1 MTKYEC
7 PNNSKVNLID
17 LISCLSDAMDY
28 IDPDIVNHHKHV
40 AYVALCI
47 AEEMGMSVRERNTLI
62 LAGALHDIGAFS
74 LRERKDTLS
83 FEISKPAVHAQRG
96 YKLLRLFDPTAAI
109 ASIVRFHHTP
119 WNHGKGSCIRDEQ
132 VPMESHI
139 IHLADRISVLVNR
152 KREILAQVPQIC
164 KTIMANSGS
173 RFVPG
178 MVDAFLTVAARE
190 SFWLDLTSQSLH
202 QILSRKLHSKIMTL
216 DYSDLVGFS
225 MLFSRIIDFK
235 SPFTATHSRGV
246 ASSARTLAGFLGF
259 SNRGCTC
266 MEIAGY
272 LHDLG
277 KLAVP
282 VEILDKPAKLSRGEF
297 NVVRHHTFYTYRIL
311 ETIESLRIINQWAA
325 FHHER
330 LDGSGYPFHLKS
342 KDLPLGSQIMAVA
355 DVFTALA
362 EDRPYRV
369 GMKKSEVLDE
379 LEAMVTRSALN
390 GYIFSVLRVNYEEIN
405 ATRAQAQADARV
417 EYSTL

>member
-1 MTKYEC
+1 MKKHEC
-7 PNNSKVNLID
+7 PDNSKVNLID

-28 IDPDIVNHHKHV
+28 IDPAIVNHHKHV
-40 AYVALCI
+40 AYVALCL
-47 AEEMGMSVRERNTLI
+47 AEEMGMSLQGIHNLV

-74 LRERKDTLS
+74 LRERKEALS
-83 FEISKPAVHAQRG
+83 FEIGRPTVHAQRG
-96 YKLLRLFDPTAAI
+96 YSLLRLFGPTLAI
-109 ASIVRFHHTP
+109 ATIVRFHHIP
-119 WNHGKGSCIRDEQ
+119 WNYGRGSCVKDEQ

-152 KREILAQVPQIC
+152 KREILAQIPQIC
-164 KTIMANSGS
+164 KTISGNSGR

-178 MVDAFLTVAARE
+178 VVDAFLEVAARE
-190 SFWLDLTSQSLH
+190 SFWLDLTSPSLH
-202 QILSRKLHSKIMTL
+202 QILSRKLQSRSITL
-216 DYSDLVGFS
+216 DYGDLLGFS

-246 ASSARTLAGFLGF
+246 ASSARILADSLGF
-259 SNRGCTC
+259 SKRDCDC

-311 ETIESLRIINQWAA
+311 ETMESLQVINHWAA

-355 DVFTALA
+355 DVFSALA
-362 EDRPYRV
+362 EDRPYRT
-369 GMKKSEVLDE
+369 GMKKREVLDE
-379 LEAMVTRSALN
+379 LEEMVTRSALN
-390 GYIFSVLRVNYEEIN
+390 GDILSVLKANYGGID
-405 ATRAQAQADARV
+405 AARAQAQADARR
-417 EYSTL
+417 EYLTL